1 MIKRIVIYTITF
13 VCILFVYRALLY
25 TGIKKNKAGIFNKY
39 NELFLKE
46 GNTYDVLFLGSSR
59 AEMHFN
65 PMVFD
70 SITGLNS
77 YNMGISGASPNISLA
92 LLKTY
97 CQKHQKPKF
106 IIFNVD
112 YFWLQNDTDRLND
125 FPRYFPYL
133 ENSYLRNELSKLD
146 NRFNSFYYNPLHS
159 LPYTQIDYLSAS
171 LHGWLNI
178 SGRYDS
184 LMHKGYQTS
193 EVKDLNTENGSTA
206 IKGFISSKN
215 RADINSLIHFSK
227 TNHIQLVLV
236 TSPVLGG
243 GNNQVTNKTSLSKQ
257 IKTIAL
263 VNHLPYYD
271 YTDSITFDN
280 KSLFADDLHLNRKG
294 AHKFTTDF
302 STIFHNNLVHNTL
315 FNK

>member
-1 MIKRIVIYTITF
+1 MIKKIIIYTIAF
-13 VCILFVYRALLY
+13 FCLLFVYRAFLY
-25 TGIKKNKAGIFNKY
+25 TGIRKNKAGIFNKY

-65 PMVFD
+65 PKVFD
-70 SITGLNS
+70 SISGLNS
-77 YNMGISGASPNISLA
+77 YNMGISGASPKISLA

-97 CQKHQKPKF
+97 CQQHQKPKF
-106 IIFNVD
+106 IIFNID

-133 ENSYLRNELSKLD
+133 GNTTLRNELSKLD

-178 SGRYDS
+178 SGKYDS
-184 LMHKGYQTS
+184 LMYKGYQTS
-193 EVKDLNTENGSTA
+193 ELKNIDSENISTPT
-206 IKGFISSKN
+206 KGFISPKN
-215 RADINSLIHFSK
+215 RTDIDSLIYFAK
-227 TNHIQLVLV
+227 TNNIKLVLI
-236 TSPVLGG
+236 TSPVLGS
-243 GNNQVTNKTSLSKQ
+243 GNKQVTNKTILSKQ
-257 IKTIAL
+257 LKTIAL

-271 YTDSITFDN
+271 YTDSLTYND
-280 KSLFADDLHLNRKG
+280 KYLFSDDLHLNRKG
-294 AHKFTTDF
+294 AYKFTAGF

>member
-1 MIKRIVIYTITF
+1 MIKKIIIYIIAF
-13 VCILFVYRALLY
+13 FCLLFVYRAFLY
-25 TGIKKNKAGIFNKY
+25 TGIRKNKAGIFNKY

-65 PMVFD
+65 PKVFD

-77 YNMGISGASPNISLA
+77 YNMGISGASPKISLA

-97 CQKHQKPKF
+97 CQQHQKPKF
-106 IIFNVD
+106 IIFNID

-133 ENSYLRNELSKLD
+133 GNTSLRNELSKLD

-159 LPYTQIDYLSAS
+159 LPYSQIDYLSAS

-178 SGRYDS
+178 SGKYDS
-184 LMHKGYQTS
+184 LMYKGYQTS
-193 EVKDLNTENGSTA
+193 ELKNIDSENTSTP
-206 IKGFISSKN
+206 INGFISPKN
-215 RADINSLIHFSK
+215 RTDIDSLIYFTK
-227 TNHIQLVLV
+227 TNQIQLVLI
-236 TSPVLGG
+236 TSPVLGS
-243 GNNQVTNKTSLSKQ
+243 GNKQVTNKTILSKQ

-271 YTDSITFDN
+271 YTDSLTYND
-280 KSLFADDLHLNRKG
+280 KYLFSDDLHLNRKG
-294 AHKFTTDF
+294 ALKFTADF
-302 STIFHNNLVHNTL
+302 STIFHNNLAHNTL

>member
-1 MIKRIVIYTITF
+1 MIKKIIIYIIAF
-13 VCILFVYRALLY
+13 FCLLFVYRAFLY
-25 TGIKKNKAGIFNKY
+25 TGIRKNKAGIFNKY

-46 GNTYDVLFLGSSR
+46 NNKYDVLFLGSSR

-65 PMVFD
+65 PKVFD

-77 YNMGISGASPNISLA
+77 YNMGISGASPKISLA

-97 CQKHQKPKF
+97 CQQHQKPKF
-106 IIFNVD
+106 IIFNID

-133 ENSYLRNELSKLD
+133 GNTSLRNELSKLD

-159 LPYTQIDYLSAS
+159 LPYSQIDYLSAS

-178 SGRYDS
+178 SGKYDS
-184 LMHKGYQTS
+184 LMYKGYQTS
-193 EVKDLNTENGSTA
+193 ELKNIDSENTSTP
-206 IKGFISSKN
+206 INGFISPKN
-215 RADINSLIHFSK
+215 RTDIDSLIYFTK
-227 TNHIQLVLV
+227 TNQIQLVLI
-236 TSPVLGG
+236 TSPVLGS
-243 GNNQVTNKTSLSKQ
+243 GNKQVTNKTILSKQ

-271 YTDSITFDN
+271 YTDSLTYND
-280 KSLFADDLHLNRKG
+280 KYLFSDDLHLNRKG
-294 AHKFTTDF
+294 ALKFTADF
-302 STIFHNNLVHNTL
+302 STIFHNNLAHNTL